1 MTTDI
6 DTTAET
12 APGAFASRETRRGR
26 RLRRLGTIVL
36 AALLAMAI
44 WTVAVPIAGLTLVV
58 GAGPGAQHIGP
69 GGVAITSLALGLVAW
84 ALLALLERLGP
95 AGRRSW
101 QVAGLLVLIVS
112 LAGPLTMGGALPV
125 LLTLEAMHL
134 AVGVTVILGLAHRPA
149 DA

>member
-6 DTTAET
+6 DTTAAT
-12 APGAFASRETRRGR
+12 APGVFASREARRSR

-44 WTVAVPIAGLTLVV
+44 WAVAVPIAGLTLVV
-58 GAGPGAQHIGP
+58 GAGPGAQHVGP
-69 GGVAITSLALGLVAW
+69 ASVAIPSFALGLLAW

-95 AGRRSW
+95 AGRRTW
-101 QVAGLLVLIVS
+101 QIAGL
-112 LAGPLTMGGALPV
+112 
-125 LLTLEAMHL
+125 
-134 AVGVTVILGLAHRPA
+134 PA

>member
-1 MTTDI
+1 MTIDI

-12 APGAFASRETRRGR
+12 APGVFASREARRRR

-36 AALLAMAI
+36 AALLATAI
-44 WTVAVPIAGLTLVV
+44 WAVAVPIAGVTLVV
-58 GAGPGAQHIGP
+58 GSGQSAQHVGP
-69 GGVAITSLALGLVAW
+69 ASVAIVSFALGLVAW

-95 AGRRSW
+95 AGRRTW

-112 LAGPLTMGGALPV
+112 LAGPLAMGGALPV

-134 AVGVTVILGLAHRPA
+134 VVGVTVILGLAHRPA